1 MVESVTKLMK
11 KEHILQEIKRTTEEN
26 SGVPLGWRKFVQET
40 GIREADWL
48 GKHWARWSDA
58 IREAGY
64 SPNQMTVGYDESFL
78 CERFIEL
85 ARELKR
91 LPVKGDF
98 LMKARRDSA
107 FPSPKTFD
115 RFGSKAKLV
124 KTVMDYSQGRA
135 GYEDIVLLCEIHT
148 PRWSESTETPAC
160 ARVELGEV
168 YLMKSG
174 KFYKLGRSNAA
185 GRREYELAIQLPEKL
200 KSIHVIRTDD
210 PPGIEAY
217 WHKRFD
223 SKRKNGEWF
232 DLDAADVAAFKRRK
246 FM

>member
-1 MVESVTKLMK
+1 MTKD
-11 KEHILQEIKRTTEEN
+11 HILEEIKRTAEEN
-26 SGVPLGWRKFVQET
+26 GGVPLGWRKFVRET

-64 SPNQMTVGYDESFL
+64 SPNQMTVGYDESLL

-91 LPVKGDF
+91 LPAKGDI
-98 LMKARRDSA
+98 LLRSRRDSS
-107 FPSPKTFD
+107 FPSPKAFG

-124 KTVMDYSQGRA
+124 KGVMDYSRNRT
-135 GYEDIVLLCEIHT
+135 GYEDIVCLCEKYA
-148 PRWSESTETPAC
+148 PRVDRSSEATGLGA
-160 ARVELGEV
+160 VVFGEV

-174 KFYKLGRSNAA
+174 KFYKIGRSNAA
-185 GRREYELAIQLPEKL
+185 GRREYELGIQLPEKL

-210 PPGIEAY
+210 PPGIEVY
-217 WHKRFD
+217 RHNRFAP
-223 SKRKNGEWF
+223 KRKNGEWF